1 MKSCFILLRS
11 NLNWNRVYRR
21 VRDWTSGRSLPVWKF
36 VKYPPGLIITP
47 RLRMVVYHLHG
58 QTGWFTVW
66 VNGKKNSGLVNF
78 TPESRFNLYKSV
90 SFSEKRPLKPE
101 PGVKDGF
108 DRSKKCNTNFRWK
121 IHSAQ
126 ENRIA
131 LSNGPLLPKMFH
143 WNDLYLLYVIHSWT
157 GPRRC

>member
-1 MKSCFILLRS
+1 MDL
-11 NLNWNRVYRR
+11 
-21 VRDWTSGRSLPVWKF
+21 GAEPPVQKF
-36 VKYPPGLIITP
+36 VVYPPGLIITP
-47 RLRMVVYHLHG
+47 TLRMVVYHLHG

-121 IHSAQ
+121 IPLRKTSLPYQ
-126 ENRIA
+126 TVRCFRKCFPETTYIFCMLFIA
-131 LSNGPLLPKMFH
+131 GRGREDVN
-143 WNDLYLLYVIHSWT
+143 
-157 GPRRC
+157 PR